1 MVIFLDTYALI
12 EIDKGS
18 LNYKEFSLEPIKAIT
33 TVYNLVEVH
42 FYYLKNYGEKEANLI
57 YDIVK
62 DLVVKIDDSIV
73 KEANIFKIKNLKKR
87 LSFADCIGYLTALKY
102 KAKFLTGDYQFK
114 GMENV
119 EFVR

>member
-1 MVIFLDTYALI
+1 MVIFLDTYAII

-18 LNYKEFSLEPIKAIT
+18 LNYKEFSLESIKAIT
-33 TVYNLVEVH
+33 TAYNLVEVH

-73 KEANIFKIKNLKKR
+73 KEANIFKIKSLKKR
-87 LSFADCIGYLTALKY
+87 LSFADCIGYKT
-102 KAKFLTGDYQFK
+102 
-114 GMENV
+114 
-119 EFVR
+119 